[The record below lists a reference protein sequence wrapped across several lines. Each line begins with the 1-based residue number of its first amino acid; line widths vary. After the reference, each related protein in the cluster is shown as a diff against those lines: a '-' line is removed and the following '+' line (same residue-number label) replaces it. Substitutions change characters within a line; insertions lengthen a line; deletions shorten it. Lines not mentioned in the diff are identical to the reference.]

1 VIIVSSSSELIV
13 TVNISNALTDMS
25 KLVLKMASNA
35 MFEEITIIQL
45 LIYLYHNMLSVSEFT
60 LKSRT
65 VPKAPYMLL

>member
-1 VIIVSSSSELIV
+1 M

-35 MFEEITIIQL
+35 MFEEITIIKL

>member
-1 VIIVSSSSELIV
+1 MIIVSSSSELIV